1 MGEGDRASKY
11 TVMNKALCEYVRLS
25 FISNLF
31 LHKNLYKKQ
40 VFRGTTGR
48 QRTNC
53 YEGLI
58 NAWTDRLTFPGSS

>member
-31 LHKNLYKKQ
+31 LHKPVQKNK
-40 VFRGTTGR
+40 FSEER
-48 QRTNC
+48 QADN
-53 YEGLI
+53 E
-58 NAWTDRLTFPGSS
+58 LTIMKDL